1 MDLQHPN
8 DNKLEDDDQTIC
20 MNVDLSLHKTDP
32 YHALLDIPFDFDFSS
47 DSKKLS
53 TQPDNNESYVTPRL
67 HKFIS
72 KQDLRKELL
81 RRWSSFLVST
91 VVFIGLFY
99 NIWSTILLPMQKQR
113 IHRFY
118 IWSSFLGLL
127 GFIVFVSAVAV
138 MILAGGVFSST
149 QKAMLIILLLWMHIQ
164 SANSILEVC
173 VILLGG
179 VFMAWYAFWK
189 KESPTDESDIQSS
202 NMLANKLSAQTI
214 K

>member
-1 MDLQHPN
+1 MDLQIPHV
-8 DNKLEDDDQTIC
+8 NKLGDDDQPIC
-20 MNVDLSLHKTDP
+20 RNVDLSHHKTDP
-32 YHALLDIPFDFDFSS
+32 HDVLLVIPDNRKFDFDFSS

-53 TQPDNNESYVTPRL
+53 SQPNNNESYVAPRL

-164 SANSILEVC
+164 SAKSILEVC

-189 KESPTDESDIQSS
+189 KESPTDESDT
-202 NMLANKLSAQTI
+202 NKGNKLSAQTVI
-214 K
+214 

>member
-1 MDLQHPN
+1 MDPQIPH
-8 DNKLEDDDQTIC
+8 DDKLVEDDRPIC
-20 MNVDLSLHKTDP
+20 TNVHLSLHKKDP
-32 YHALLDIPFDFDFSS
+32 HDAHLDIPFDFDFSS

-53 TQPDNNESYVTPRL
+53 SQPNNNESYVAPRL

-164 SANSILEVC
+164 SAKSILEVC

-189 KESPTDESDIQSS
+189 KESPTDESDT
-202 NMLANKLSAQTI
+202 NKGNKLSAQTVI
-214 K
+214 